1 MKKTVF
7 DFLRIAQI
15 VIPGVAALYAAL
27 AKIWGWG
34 FDTEIMASAAA
45 LVTFLGILLKIE
57 SVHYFKGKVIIETG
71 EETND

>member
-1 MKKTVF
+1 MKKKVF

-27 AKIWGWG
+27 AKIWG
-34 FDTEIMASAAA
+34 FAYDTEIVATAAA

-57 SVHYFKGKVIIETG
+57 SVNYFKGKMIIEEDEVNG
-71 EETND
+71 